1 MAWSGELLAKINASV
16 ITPIYILES
25 VSVEGAGMVFGEFH
39 YASISSWRLPGYEP
53 ALSPEDSKISYGLVN
68 VGEWSFSMGQWE
80 IGLDEGHGRS
90 LRYTTVRGQ
99 PVALKIGFPGWAAE
113 DFQTVGLGQIQNII
127 RRGERWSVQ
136 VRSLLAGLTGRWTET
151 AGETALFHKLPIET
165 FTTSAFDAGVDTSF
179 IVDNVTG
186 AEKETGS
193 GYIIELT
200 PDEGDPLIYYA
211 TTLTVKTFSGLTLLF
226 DGDTQVPDG
235 SANKICSA
243 LTAADEQNNVRIGA
257 LIKGDPAEIVRK
269 LLMSTGTASA
279 NGAFDTLPASFGLG
293 LAEEHFDTTY
303 FDFAQSSMLTTATGD
318 LYAYSFEPE
327 TDALAFIHRVLA
339 PFAGFLCERQGQISI
354 SAMVDDE
361 DPAIG
366 NEWIVADSDI
376 VDITYE
382 AWNSNQPTETGQILN
397 QSPSELNGGDD
408 GLYEVTTTAI
418 DSKVKS
424 RPNTLE
430 RVVEFPFV
438 NGAGDN
444 EWLSET
450 SLRTYEWF
458 IEVGEAIEITCRGWR
473 LAAAAPGDHLVI
485 LSERVNSRDLDEDLG
500 TGGHAHIVAVEPDWF
515 GSTVKVRA
523 VFIPSRSAAI
533 DVP

>member
-1 MAWSGELLAKINASV
+1 MAWSGEFLAAINAPV
-16 ITPIYILES
+16 VTPIYLLES

-39 YASISSWRLPGYEP
+39 YSSVSSWRLPGYEP
-53 ALSPEDSKISYGLVN
+53 ALSPEGSSISSGLLN
-68 VGEWSFSMGQWE
+68 VGEWSFSVGQWE

-99 PVALKIGFPGWAAE
+99 PVALKIGFPGWTAE
-113 DFQTVGLGQIQNII
+113 EFQTVALGQIQNII
-127 RRGERWSVQ
+127 RRGERWVVQ

-165 FTTSAFDAGVDTSF
+165 FTTTAFTAGTSTT
-179 IVDNVTG
+179 IVVDNVTG

-193 GYIIELT
+193 GYIIEIT
-200 PDEGDPLIYYA
+200 PDDGDPLIYYA
-211 TTLTVKTFSGLTLLF
+211 TTLTVKTFSVLTLLF
-226 DGDTQVPDG
+226 DGDTTLPDG
-235 SANKICSA
+235 SAKVASA
-243 LTAADEQNNVRIGA
+243 YVTADEQVNVRIGA
-257 LIKGDPAEIVRK
+257 LVKGDPAEIVRK
-269 LLMSTGTASA
+269 ILMSTGTANA
-279 NGAFDTLPASFGLG
+279 NGAYDTLPASFGLG
-293 LAEEHFDTTY
+293 LSEEHFDVDY
-303 FDFAQSSMLTTATGD
+303 FDFAQSSLLTTAAGD
-318 LYAYSFEPE
+318 LYAHSFDEEP
-327 TDALAFIHRVLA
+327 DALAFIARVLA
-339 PFAGFLCERQGQISI
+339 PFGAFVCERQGQISI

-366 NEWIVADSDI
+366 NEWIVTDSDI
-376 VDITYE
+376 VDIAYE
-382 AWNSNQPTETGQILN
+382 AWNSNQPTETGQILG
-397 QSPSELNGGDD
+397 QAPSETAGGDD
-408 GLYEVTTTAI
+408 GLYEVTTTDI
-418 DSKVKS
+418 NSKVKS
-424 RPNTLE
+424 RPNTIS

-438 NGAGDN
+438 DGSADP
-444 EWLSET
+444 EWISET

-458 IEVGEAIEITCRGWR
+458 IEVGEAIELTCRGWR

-500 TGGHAHIVAVEPDWF
+500 TGGHAHIIAVEPDWF